1 MLATT
6 VGLVPPW
13 IFIPL
18 LFLAAICQATMLPL
32 VAIAGFKIDLAL
44 IFVVAWGLIGKRGQA
59 AAWGFVAG
67 VFLDLASGMPFGIQ
81 TIALT
86 GIGLL
91 MELGQ
96 SNALRDSLILP
107 PATMMIAT
115 LIYDL
120 FLLFVLSLINPSL
133 VVSDYLLR
141 VIVPSAIINTLA
153 LPLAY
158 IPFQWIAAR
167 V

>member
-1 MLATT
+1 MPL
-6 VGLVPPW
+6 W

-32 VAIAGFKIDLAL
+32 ITIAGFKIDLAL
-44 IFVVAWGLIGKRGQA
+44 ILVVAWGLTGKRGQA
-59 AAWGFVAG
+59 AAWGFVSG
-67 VFLDLASGMPFGIQ
+67 IFLDLESGMPFGIQ

-91 MELGQ
+91 MEFGQ
-96 SNALRDSLILP
+96 YSNLRDSLILP
-107 PATMMIAT
+107 PAAMIITT

-120 FLLFVLSLINPSL
+120 FLLFALSLLNPSL
-133 VVSDYLLR
+133 VINEYLLR
-141 VIVPSAIINTLA
+141 IIVPSAVINTLA

-167 V
+167 T

>member
-1 MLATT
+1 MPL
-6 VGLVPPW
+6 W

-18 LFLAAICQATMLPL
+18 LFLVAICQATMLPL

-44 IFVVAWGLIGKRGQA
+44 ILVVAWGLIGKRGQA

-67 VFLDLASGMPFGIQ
+67 IFLDLSSGTPFGIQ

-91 MELGQ
+91 MEFGQ
-96 SNALRDSLILP
+96 SDTLRDNLILP
-107 PATMMIAT
+107 PTAMILAT

-120 FLLFVLSLINPSL
+120 FLLFALSLINPAL

-141 VIVPSAIINTLA
+141 VIIPSAIINTLA

-167 V
+167 SAT